1 MTAGNTTMMI
11 IARTGM
17 LAPVIDATSTHDRLD
32 IGVTPNPAHTFPV
45 RKKTE
50 FTDGKNT

>member
-1 MTAGNTTMMI
+1 VTAGMPNMLV

-45 RKKTE
+45 RKK
-50 FTDGKNT
+50 DGVHRW